1 MRTETLLSTQ
11 VITTFLSQ
19 SPWPLSG
26 AYLDRV
32 ASVASYLLLF
42 LPSKLVQG
50 IYNLSFCFHNYH
62 YYSTTTI
69 RQERQKC
76 VGTWLKCSPNVILH
90 LHWISL
96 GPLLVLLHLGSP
108 LYTLS

>member
-11 VITTFLSQ
+11 VTTTLLSQ
-19 SPWPLSG
+19 SSWPLFG

-50 IYNLSFCFHNYH
+50 IYNLSFCFHNY

-76 VGTWLKCSPNVILH
+76 VGTWLECSPSVILH